1 MDKTNVTTLKI
12 SSLQDYLERLL
23 MLSKEKKNIRNVDL
37 ANKLNYSKA
46 SVSVALKK
54 LKEEGYVLIDE
65 KGFITLTPNGLKIA
79 EFVLDRH
86 INLTKLF
93 VQLGVQENIANDD
106 ACKIEH
112 IISNETYLALK
123 KLIKQNKSV

>member
-65 KGFITLTPNGLKIA
+65 KGFITLTPSGLKIA
-79 EFVLDRH
+79 QFVLDRH
-86 INLTKLF
+86 INLSKLF

-123 KLIKQNKSV
+123 KLIK

>member
-65 KGFITLTPNGLKIA
+65 KGFITLTPSGLRIA

-93 VQLGVQENIANDD
+93 GQLGVKENIANDD

-123 KLIKQNKSV
+123 KLIK

>member
-23 MLSKEKKNIRNVDL
+23 VLSKEKKNIRNVDL

-65 KGFITLTPNGLKIA
+65 KGFITLTSSGLRIA

-93 VQLGVQENIANDD
+93 VQLGVKENIANDD

-123 KLIKQNKSV
+123 KLIK